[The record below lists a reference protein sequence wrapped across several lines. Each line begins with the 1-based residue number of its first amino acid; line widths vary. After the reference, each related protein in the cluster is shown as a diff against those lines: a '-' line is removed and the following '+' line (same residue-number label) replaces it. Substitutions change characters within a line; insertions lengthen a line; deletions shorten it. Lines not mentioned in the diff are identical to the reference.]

1 LELEDE
7 LQKWETEF
15 KKGFS
20 KPFVLFS
27 LAERPN
33 YPYQVTKA
41 ILGQTKGQ
49 FSIAGSNIYPILKK
63 LTDDELIIFQI
74 QQDKDGSEKKVY
86 SLTSKGK
93 NFLILLKQAMKEF
106 TVIVQEMIDTYDEMK

>member
-1 LELEDE
+1 MELEDE
-7 LQKWETEF
+7 LQKWEIEF

-41 ILGQTKGQ
+41 VLGQTKGQ

-63 LTDDELIIFQI
+63 LTDDELITFQI
-74 QQDKDGSEKKVY
+74 QKDKDGSEKKIY
-86 SLTSKGK
+86 SLTKKGEE
-93 NFLILLKQAMKEF
+93 FLFLLKQAMKEF
-106 TVIVQEMIDTYDEMK
+106 TGIIQEMIDTHDELK

>member
-41 ILGQTKGQ
+41 VLGQTKGQ

-63 LTDDELIIFQI
+63 LSDDGFISFQI
-74 QQDKDGSEKKVY
+74 KVDKDGSEKKVY
-86 SLTSKGK
+86 SLTTKGK
-93 NFLILLKQAMKEF
+93 DFLILLKRTMKEF
-106 TVIVQEMIDTYDEMK
+106 TGIVQEMIDTHDEL